1 MWHAECLES
10 EPANND
16 LHLADAGRSQ
26 RRIAHELGINREMV
40 GRYLRLR
47 KPAISISGSKD
58 GSDRKPAISVTGVRA
73 GRRSHLQQICHRR
86 ARSLSSATSGKEPQR
101 SLWMDS
107 VRSSRTRL

>member
-1 MWHAECLES
+1 MWHVECLES

-47 KPAISISGSKD
+47 KSAISISGSKD
-58 GSDRKPAISVTGVRA
+58 GSDQKPAVSVTGVRA
-73 GRRSHLQQICHRR
+73 GRRSRR
-86 ARSLSSATSGKEPQR
+86 ARSLSSATIGKEPQR

-107 VRSSRTRL
+107 ARSSRTWL